1 MVLPFLNG
9 FVIFRNSMQLIPNY
23 FLLVL
28 FSVVI
33 NVSSAQQSARFHSLC
48 NQACEALEYGM
59 VDHAYVLLTEAFAIP
74 IPPKA
79 ADYLN
84 MAKCYSQQNE
94 VDSTE
99 KYIYLAMERNPKI
112 RGIVRIHSLWFEPV
126 VGTMKWAE
134 ILEKTR
140 GPVGLS
146 AEAQRVVDE
155 LHTIDSLNIWFYRKF
170 RAEADSGKS
179 VDTVALH
186 ASWDSSFHEALK
198 NAPKLDS
205 ILLSLPDSLLI
216 HPAVEEIFLILD
228 NLLRTDY
235 WKPRQQMY
243 EELIKR
249 GFVTPDILAPVYIK
263 EKFGDKP
270 MYEVFNKSS
279 EHATFFDEYGLIA
292 NLYTHSY
299 RVLNLWSYDDRDN

>member
-1 MVLPFLNG
+1 MRF
-9 FVIFRNSMQLIPNY
+9 IYKY
-23 FLLVL
+23 FLFVL
-28 FSVVI
+28 FPCVI
-33 NVSSAQQSARFHSLC
+33 STGIAQQTARFHSLC
-48 NQACEALEYGM
+48 NQACEALEHGM

-94 VDSTE
+94 ADSTE
-99 KYIYLAMERNPKI
+99 KYIHLALERNPKI
-112 RGIVRIHSLWFEPV
+112 RGIVRNHNLWFEPI
-126 VGTMKWAE
+126 VGANKWAE

-140 GPVGLS
+140 VPVSLS
-146 AEAQRVVDE
+146 PEAQRVVDE
-155 LHTIDSLNIWFYRKF
+155 LHTIDSLNISSYRKF
-170 RAEADSGKS
+170 RAKEDPNQP

-186 ASWDSSFHEALK
+186 ASWDSSFQEALK

-216 HPAVEEIFLILD
+216 HPAVEETFLILD

-249 GFVTPDILAPVYIK
+249 GFVTPDILTSVYVK

-270 MYEVFNKSS
+270 IYEVFSKSG
-279 EHATFFDEYGLIA
+279 EHTPFFDEYGLIS

-299 RVLNLWSYDDRDN
+299 RVLNLWNYDDQDN

>member
-1 MVLPFLNG
+1 MR
-9 FVIFRNSMQLIPNY
+9 VIFHY
-23 FLLVL
+23 FLFIL
-28 FSVVI
+28 FC
-33 NVSSAQQSARFHSLC
+33 SSTTIGTAQQTARFHSLC
-48 NQACEALEYGM
+48 NQACEALENGM

-94 VDSTE
+94 ADSTE

-155 LHTIDSLNIWFYRKF
+155 LHTIDSLNISSYRQF
-170 RAEADSGKS
+170 RAKEDPNQP

-216 HPAVEEIFLILD
+216 HPAVEETFMLLD

-235 WKPRQQMY
+235 WKPRKHMY
-243 EELIKR
+243 EGLIEK
-249 GFVTPDILAPVYIK
+249 GFLTPDVLIPVYVE
-263 EKFGDKP
+263 EKFGNKRI
-270 MYEVFNKSS
+270 YEVFNVSN
-279 EHATFFDEYGLIA
+279 EHTDFFSEYGLIT

-299 RVLNLWSYDDRDN
+299 RVLNLWNYDDQEN